1 MSLIP
6 QGAYVASHPSEE
18 HEEEGGRMGERKVK
32 ETERGKENKE
42 RKGEKQENSSNQR
55 ERKILSSE
63 QDTFRNLSID

>member
-18 HEEEGGRMGERKVK
+18 HEEEGGMGDRKVK

-42 RKGEKQENSSNQR
+42 RKGEEQENSSNQR
-55 ERKILSSE
+55 ERKYYLQNRIPSE
-63 QDTFRNLSID
+63 TFL